1 MKTLLKK
8 YKTELKAQALEIR
21 QMRSTRKS
29 CPNGYVYGLLSI
41 QHSYRLMHIAYSL
54 LRGRKYEEIEQPKYS
69 KLYNPFDCSP
79 GQHKERCGKYS
90 SCDWKQIENMMVVP
104 EVANEDVCV
113 GS

>member
-8 YKTELKAQALEIR
+8 YKTKLKAQALEIR

-29 CPNGYVYGLLSI
+29 CPNGYVYGLLYL

-54 LRGRKYEEIEQPKYS
+54 LRGRKYEEIEQPKHNYLS
-69 KLYNPFDCSP
+69 GVYKCSIGKHDP
-79 GQHKERCGKYS
+79 RCR
-90 SCDWKQIENMMVVP
+90 SCDWTKIEAMMVVP